1 MVTRHVV
8 QLTRWI
14 SSPQILRCTESG
26 GLELDLDFSKRLIKE
41 SKLFLSVCVKSVW
54 YHNCSAVNY
63 SLSDWDQ
70 HLPKINNYQI
80 RTKKVVSLFSFQPC
94 YLINDNYSAGWLW
107 KYISFLRTSLSHRKK
122 KKLSAKASASKWVGT
137 GKEPFN
143 KLRTWLKSWKDLLEA
158 GKVWQ
163 TWQQQPC
170 HYVCMFISENNT
182 HFNRLQTLSL
192 YHVDRNV

>member
-1 MVTRHVV
+1 MVTRHVLA
-8 QLTRWI
+8 LTRWI
-14 SSPQILRCTESG
+14 SSPQIQRYTESG

-54 YHNCSAVNY
+54 YHNCSVVNY

-94 YLINDNYSAGWLW
+94 YLVYDKYSAGWLW

-122 KKLSAKASASKWVGT
+122 K
-137 GKEPFN
+137 
-143 KLRTWLKSWKDLLEA
+143 
-158 GKVWQ
+158 
-163 TWQQQPC
+163 
-170 HYVCMFISENNT
+170 
-182 HFNRLQTLSL
+182 TLSL
-192 YHVDRNV
+192 SVCFQMGGHRQRALQQTQNLVKELKRSVGGREGMTNMTTAALSLCMHVYFWKQYKL